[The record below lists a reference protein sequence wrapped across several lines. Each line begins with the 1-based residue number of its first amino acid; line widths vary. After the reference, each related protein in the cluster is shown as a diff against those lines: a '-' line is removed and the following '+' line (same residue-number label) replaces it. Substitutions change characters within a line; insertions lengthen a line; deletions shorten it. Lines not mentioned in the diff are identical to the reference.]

1 MPERQKAK
9 YRIVVFGLLAVLGPP
24 AFGFKVGALVALYSI
39 LLVAYSLWSLRLTVV
54 FPNDSSLGYLLCLFD
69 AALVMPLLVWGASFW
84 LVVPLSLLWCG
95 GLVASIR
102 SAGAAGRDDHGEK
115 DSRRMVALETDSTGH
130 MPRAAFVEELRRL
143 YAQRV
148 ESFALLVVRLQRYQE
163 VRVLM
168 GAEAAGQVLGAL
180 SRRVQREAGG
190 DLRGYHITEDRI
202 AFILVGEALEEAGP
216 VAARARKAANARLVN
231 GQKMEALVGYSSY
244 PVDGL
249 SPKDL
254 LLAAD
259 RRAAE
264 AGQLVAVRPI
274 AAAGSRLA
282 TL

>member
-24 AFGFKVGALVALYSI
+24 AFGFKVGALIALYSV

-69 AALVMPLLVWGASFW
+69 AALVMPLLVWGASIW
-84 LVVPLSLLWCG
+84 LIVPLALVWCA
-95 GLVASIR
+95 GLGASIR
-102 SAGAAGRDDHGEK
+102 SGRAAGKGGREETGP
-115 DSRRMVALETDSTGH
+115 RRTVLPETDATGH
-130 MPRAAFVEELRRL
+130 MPRAAFVDELRRL

-148 ESFALLVVRLQRYQE
+148 DSFGLLVVRLQRFQE

-180 SRRVQREAGG
+180 SRRVLREAGG
-190 DLRGYHITEDRI
+190 ELRGYHITDDRI
-202 AFILVGEALEEAGP
+202 AFILEGEVLEQAGP
-216 VAARARKAANARLVN
+216 VAARARKAANAKLVN

-244 PVDGL
+244 PADGL
-249 SPKDL
+249 TPKDL

-264 AGQLVAVRPI
+264 AGQLVAVRPSVVS
-274 AAAGSRLA
+274 GSRLA

>member
-1 MPERQKAK
+1 
-9 YRIVVFGLLAVLGPP
+9 VVFGLLAVLGPP
-24 AFGFKVGALVALYSI
+24 AFGFRVGALVALYSV

-54 FPNDSSLGYLLCLFD
+54 FPNDASLGYLLCLFD

-84 LVVPLSLLWCG
+84 LVVPLSILWCA
-95 GLVASIR
+95 GLAASIR
-102 SAGAAGRDDHGEK
+102 SAGAAGREGRVEK
-115 DSRRMVALETDSTGH
+115 GLRKAVELETDSTGH
-130 MPRAAFVEELRRL
+130 MSRTAFVEELRGL
-143 YAQRV
+143 YVQRV
-148 ESFALLVVRLQRYQE
+148 ESFGLLVVRLQRYQE

-180 SRRVQREAGG
+180 SRRVQREAGAG
-190 DLRGYHITEDRI
+190 ARGYHITEDRI
-202 AFILVGEALEEAGP
+202 AFILVGQALEEAGP

-231 GQKMEALVGYSSY
+231 GQKLEALVGYSSY
-244 PVDGL
+244 PLDGL

-264 AGQLVAVRPI
+264 VGQHVAMRPV

-282 TL
+282 TS